1 MLMSPGKMLAEIL
14 QNDLYAF
21 VHRSF
26 LELNNDRPFWPNWH
40 LEVLC
45 DKLKAVADGKCRRL
59 IINIPPRQLKS
70 HTASIAFPA
79 WVLGRDP
86 TKQILCVSYAQE
98 FSEKLARECRK
109 LMQSDNYLRTFKTR
123 ISEERQA
130 VADFETTQGGNRFA
144 TSVNGIMTGR
154 GADIIIIDD
163 PLKADD
169 AGSELRR
176 KSVNEWFD
184 NTLRSRLNNQE
195 TGAIIV
201 VMQRL
206 HTDDLVGHVLGSEEW
221 DIVRFPAIAPE
232 DQEYQLF
239 TPFGKRVIQRRKD
252 DVLQPELVSADTL
265 AALRS
270 GMTPAVFAAQY
281 QQDPQPAEG
290 NLIKRA
296 WLKTYKEAERP
307 AKFDR
312 IVQSWDTA
320 NSASET
326 ANFSVCTTWGMLGRY
341 LYLLHVYRRQMEF
354 PELKRMVRHL
364 AEDWTAD
371 LVLVE
376 DKASGTQIIQEMR
389 AEQFL
394 KVQATPKQD
403 GDKEMRTYVQT
414 SRFANGEVLVP
425 EDAPWLDAYI
435 AELTS
440 FPNSK
445 YADQVDSTVNFLAW
459 VTGHAAKPKG
469 FFDTDVKLT
478 LPPGP
483 NFGSPFSTH
492 RFPFGRHGFD

>member
-1 MLMSPGKMLAEIL
+1 MLMSPGKMFAEIL
-14 QNDLYAF
+14 QKDLYAF
-21 VHRSF
+21 VQRFF
-26 LELNNDRPFWPNWH
+26 LELNSDRPFCPNWH

-45 DKLKAVADGKCRRL
+45 NKLQAVAEGKCRRL
-59 IINIPPRQLKS
+59 IINIPPRHLKS

-79 WVLGRDP
+79 WVLGRYP

-109 LMQSDNYLRTFKTR
+109 VMQSDTYLRTFKTR
-123 ISEERQA
+123 ISEDRQA

-144 TSVNGIMTGR
+144 TSVNGVMTGR
-154 GADIIIIDD
+154 GADIIIVDD

-195 TGAIIV
+195 TGAIII

-206 HTDDLVGHVLGSEEW
+206 HMDDLVGHVLGSEEW
-221 DIVRFPAIAPE
+221 DVVRFPAIAPE
-232 DQEYQLF
+232 DQEYRLF
-239 TPFGKRVIQRRKD
+239 TPYGKRIIQRRKD
-252 DVLQPELVSADTL
+252 DILQPELVSADTL

-270 GMTPAVFAAQY
+270 GMTAAVFAAQY

-290 NLIKRA
+290 NLVKRA
-296 WLKTYKEAERP
+296 WLKTYKESERP
-307 AKFDR
+307 DKFDK

-326 ANFSVCTTWGMLGRY
+326 ANFSVCTTWGMRGKHF
-341 LYLLHVYRRQMEF
+341 YLLDVVRRQMEF
-354 PELKRMVRHL
+354 PELKRTVRDL
-364 AEDWTAD
+364 ADSWKAD
-371 LVLVE
+371 IVLVE

-389 AEQFL
+389 ADQFL
-394 KVQATPKQD
+394 KVQPAPKQD
-403 GDKEMRTYVQT
+403 GDKYVRAYVQT
-414 SRFANGEVLVP
+414 TRIESGCMFLP
-425 EDAPWLDAYI
+425 EDAPWLYTYI
-435 AELTS
+435 LELTS

-459 VTGHAAKPKG
+459 LADHAAKPKG
-469 FFDTDVKLT
+469 FFDADVA
-478 LPPGP
+478 LPPGL

-492 RFPFGRHGFD
+492 RFPFGRGGFG